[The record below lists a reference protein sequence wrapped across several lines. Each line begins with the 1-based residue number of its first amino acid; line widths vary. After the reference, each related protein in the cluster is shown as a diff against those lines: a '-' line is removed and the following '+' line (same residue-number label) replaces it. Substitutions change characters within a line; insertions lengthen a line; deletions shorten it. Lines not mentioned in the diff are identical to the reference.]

1 MHPEASVLSC
11 TVSASRSSAGPST
24 GLTFCVKSFHVS
36 SDTFSF
42 PLRPHDNTVAR
53 CCELRS
59 VNWTQTHTRT
69 RTHTHLTRVYRDGE
83 RVHTSVSSVFH
94 VRLHKHTVWCWIH
107 RADCHHEMSW
117 DTPTE
122 QNWNTHTHLWV
133 WQIHLQ
139 RLLTSLIKS
148 RSK

>member
-69 RTHTHLTRVYRDGE
+69 HTHTH
-83 RVHTSVSSVFH
+83 
-94 VRLHKHTVWCWIH
+94 
-107 RADCHHEMSW
+107 
-117 DTPTE
+117 
-122 QNWNTHTHLWV
+122 THTHTLNTC
-133 WQIHLQ
+133 LQ
-139 RLLTSLIKS
+139 RRRVCSHVCEQCVSRTSAQAYCVMLNSQS
-148 RSK
+148 RLPSWDELRYTDRAELKHTHTHTYEYDRYTSNGC